1 MPRPKS
7 ELTNSYQRIG
17 VKLTQWQYE
26 EWKRLGASKWIKQVL
41 TESYKK
47 RVQE

>member
-7 ELTNSYQRIG
+7 ELTTTQKRIG
-17 VKLTQWQYE
+17 ARLTQWQYQ
-26 EWKRLGASKWIKQVL
+26 EWVRLGGTKWLKQML
-41 TESYKK
+41 AENRKK